1 MMREKWSVAFEKQY
15 VLSARDYE
23 WRAALQFTLL
33 TFPSNPI
40 FGIGAD
46 TDAKKHTE
54 PQTYMFDGLKVK
66 DVID

>member
-1 MMREKWSVAFEKQY
+1 MI
-15 VLSARDYE
+15 LSARDYE

-54 PQTYMFDGLKVK
+54 PQTYMFGWVK
-66 DVID
+66 SKRCNRLEKIAKLMI